1 MKTYCNFDEK
11 QLADRGTAFRYG
23 FIAALAMMVSAYFAA
38 DILEIQIERSLLFYI
53 CFWIPEIICAV
64 TLIVKD
70 AYDGINSHRGRT
82 LMAFFGILGLI
93 LIVLPAVRMLS
104 GKYRFAEEFSHLFVG
119 FCVMIQSLVYWVKQY
134 SNQKKFAD

>member
-1 MKTYCNFDEK
+1 MRTYCNFDEK

-23 FIAALAMMVSAYFAA
+23 FIAALVMMTLAFFAT
-38 DILEIQIERSLLFYI
+38 DILEMQIERSLLFYV

-70 AYDGINSHRGRT
+70 AYDGINSHRGRV
-82 LMAFFGILGLI
+82 LMGTFGVLGLI
-93 LIVLPAVRMLS
+93 LIILPAIRVLS
-104 GKYRFAEEFSHLFVG
+104 GSHSIAEEISPIFVG
-119 FCVMIQSLVYWVKQY
+119 FCVLLQSLVYWAKQY